1 MLCEDS
7 VGKGCLAIPQE
18 MGGLPEMVVSQNTA
32 GLIRSRCRRGNGGT
46 ESTSGEVSEDEEW
59 TMNNPDKWAST
70 CPRLY
75 ELYCEDSSNPHNY
88 FNQANVQLA
97 LRVPSDQYL
106 TELESILGELDPVAW
121 QEWKRRAAH
130 VLSPKP
136 QFGLPVPLFDSF
148 TEARAYVFLKRQG
161 YIEMTF
167 LETGGTKGEKVP
179 DLLAKNR
186 EGGVTVLEAAR
197 IHDSDNEIEYLVNPL
212 PHDMRKVW
220 HGLKGE
226 LRAKMRST
234 VDRARKQLLAFR
246 AAKVRRRIVYLSIR
260 IDLQNATHETR
271 DEIGLFLKKMND
283 GTIDIVHFIENDF
296 FLSDSRP

>member
-1 MLCEDS
+1 MR
-7 VGKGCLAIPQE
+7 IQ
-18 MGGLPEMVVSQNTA
+18 
-32 GLIRSRCRRGNGGT
+32 CRRGNGGT
-46 ESTSGEVSEDEEW
+46 EGTSGEVSEDEEW

-75 ELYCEDSSNPHNY
+75 ELYCEDSSNPNNY
-88 FNQANVQLA
+88 FNHANVQLA

-106 TELESILGELDPVAW
+106 AELESILGELDPVAW
-121 QEWKRRAAH
+121 QEWKRRAVL

-136 QFGLPVPLFDSF
+136 KFGFPVPLFDSF
-148 TEARAYVFLKRQG
+148 NEARAYVFLKRQG
-161 YIEMTF
+161 YIEITF
-167 LETGGTKGEKVP
+167 LETGRTKGEKVP

-186 EGGVTVLEAAR
+186 EGGVTILEAKR

-226 LRAKMRST
+226 LRAKVSST

-260 IDLQNATHETR
+260 IDSQNATHETR
-271 DEIGLFLKKMND
+271 DEIGLFLEKMND

-296 FLSDSRP
+296 FLWDSRP